1 MKPMKIKDMDIQEH
15 NHEKENKQYVISN
28 NVKKYFDPRVESDC
42 HVTDEQKCN
51 FYVENLRCST
61 QCCVKYFIYATSML

>member
-1 MKPMKIKDMDIQEH
+1 MKIKDIDIQEH
-15 NHEKENKQYVISN
+15 NREKENKQYVISN

-51 FYVENLRCST
+51 FYVENLRCSI